1 MGVQIQPVS
10 IWYNGQSKQ
19 ASELDARIIF
29 DDLATTA
36 QFFYELK
43 EVVENQELV
52 ISEEVQ
58 TAQEIYNDLTN
69 VSRNNT
75 VTLSN
80 GNVSMDGQDYIDW
93 DNSNE
98 AAYAYVASKLNLTI
112 V

>member
-10 IWYNGQSKQ
+10 IWVNGQSKQ

-36 QFFYELK
+36 QFYYELK
-43 EVVENQELV
+43 EVVD
-52 ISEEVQ
+52 
-58 TAQEIYNDLTN
+58 A
-69 VSRNNT
+69 VSGA
-75 VTLSN
+75 TLSN
-80 GNVSMDGQDYIDW
+80 GNIIMDAQDYIDW

-98 AAYAYVASKLNLTI
+98 KAYIYVADKLNLSI

>member
-43 EVVENQELV
+43 EVVD
-52 ISEEVQ
+52 EV
-58 TAQEIYNDLTN
+58 
-69 VSRNNT
+69 SGS
-75 VTLSN
+75 TLSN
-80 GNVSMDGQDYIDW
+80 GNVSMDGQDYLDW
-93 DNSNE
+93 GLSTDINE

>member
-10 IWYNGQSKQ
+10 IWVNGQSKQ

-36 QFFYELK
+36 QFYYELK
-43 EVVENQELV
+43 EVV
-52 ISEEVQ
+52 SG
-58 TAQEIYNDLTN
+58 
-69 VSRNNT
+69 S
-75 VTLSN
+75 TLSN

-98 AAYAYVASKLNLTI
+98 EAYIFVAGKLNLTI

>member
-36 QFFYELK
+36 QFYYELK
-43 EVVENQELV
+43 EVV
-52 ISEEVQ
+52 SG
-58 TAQEIYNDLTN
+58 A
-69 VSRNNT
+69 
-75 VTLSN
+75 TLSN

-98 AAYAYVASKLNLTI
+98 EAYVYVAGKLNLTI

>member
-36 QFFYELK
+36 QFYYELK
-43 EVVENQELV
+43 EVVEGV
-52 ISEEVQ
+52 IG
-58 TAQEIYNDLTN
+58 A
-69 VSRNNT
+69 
-75 VTLSN
+75 TLSN

-98 AAYAYVASKLNLTI
+98 EAYIYIADKLNLSI

>member
-1 MGVQIQPVS
+1 MGVNIQPVS

-43 EVVENQELV
+43 EVVD
-52 ISEEVQ
+52 EVSG
-58 TAQEIYNDLTN
+58 A
-69 VSRNNT
+69 
-75 VTLSN
+75 TLSN
-80 GNVSMDGQDYIDW
+80 GNVSMDAQDYIDW
-93 DNSNE
+93 DNSND
-98 AAYAYVASKLNLTI
+98 AAYTYIAGKLNLTI

>member
-1 MGVQIQPVS
+1 MAKTIQPVS

-43 EVVENQELV
+43 EVVEG
-52 ISEEVQ
+52 
-58 TAQEIYNDLTN
+58 
-69 VSRNNT
+69 VSCS
-75 VTLSN
+75 TLSN
-80 GNVSMDGQDYIDW
+80 GNVTMDGQDYIDW

-98 AAYAYVASKLNLTI
+98 SAYVFVAGKLNLTI
-112 V
+112 I